1 MNLLLFTQW
10 RLRLAELEEELFQI
24 ASNVNLKILLYIYV
38 NNNVLER
45 KLLLKHFSLDRVT
58 MRSHINSLV
67 EDNLIVVNENSIDRR
82 RKEYSVS
89 PRGIKLLG
97 EYRNEVI
104 KRTFLHSE

>member
-67 EDNLIVVNENSIDRR
+67 EGHLIVVNENSIDRR
-82 RKEYSVS
+82 RKEYTVT
-89 PRGIKLLG
+89 PHGIKLLR

-104 KRTFLHSE
+104 KRTFLHTE